1 MANHSVLLASFFFFL
16 LHFGAEAATITV
28 KNNCPRTIWPA
39 TLTSGPGQPQLSTTG
54 FELAPGASKS
64 FNIPAP
70 YTGRVWART
79 GCSNNGGRIT
89 CLTGDCGRGLSCN
102 GAGGVPPVTLAEFTI
117 APNGGQD
124 FYDVSLVDGF
134 NIPVSITTQ
143 GGTGPCRSSNCRANV
158 NRVCPAELQVK
169 SGNEVIAC
177 KSACLAFNQPRYCC
191 TGEFNDPNK
200 CKPTKYSMIFENQC
214 PEAYSYAYDDKNS
227 TFTCN
232 NRPNYLIT
240 FCG

>member
-1 MANHSVLLASFFFFL
+1 MANQIVCSLAFL
-16 LHFGAEAATITV
+16 FLFLFGAHAATFTV
-28 KNNCPRTIWPA
+28 RNNGRETIWPA

-54 FELAPGASKS
+54 FELAPGASRS
-64 FNIPAP
+64 FNVPAP
-70 YTGRVWART
+70 WTGRVWART
-79 GCSNNGGRIT
+79 RCSNNGGRFT

-102 GAGGVPPVTLAEFTI
+102 GAGGVPPVTLAEFTL

-134 NIPVSITTQ
+134 NIQATITTQ

-158 NRVCPAELQVK
+158 NSVCPNELQVRAPN
-169 SGNEVIAC
+169 GEVIAC
-177 KSACLAFNQPRYCC
+177 KSACLAFGEDRYCC
-191 TGEFNDPNK
+191 TGAFNNPNV
-200 CKPTKYSMIFENQC
+200 CRPTNYSEIFERQC

-232 NRPNYLIT
+232 NLPNYTIT
-240 FCG
+240 FV

>member
-1 MANHSVLLASFFFFL
+1 MANHAFLLSSFFFFL
-16 LHFGAEAATITV
+16 LHFGVEAAKMTV
-28 KNNCPRTIWPA
+28 KNNCGISIWPA

-54 FELAPGASKS
+54 FKLAPGESKS
-64 FNIPAP
+64 FNVPAP
-70 YTGRVWART
+70 WTGRVWART
-79 GCSNNGGRIT
+79 RCSNNGRFT
-89 CLTGDCGRGLSCN
+89 CMTGDCGRGLSCN

-117 APNGGQD
+117 APDGGQD

-134 NIPVSITTQ
+134 NLPVTITIQ
-143 GGTGPCRSSNCRANV
+143 GGKGPCRSSNCRADV
-158 NRVCPAELQVK
+158 NKVCPAELQVK

-177 KSACLAFNQPRYCC
+177 KSACLAFNKPEYCC
-191 TGEFNDPNK
+191 TGEFNDPKK
-200 CKPTKYSMIFENQC
+200 CKPTNYSMIFERQC